1 MELAIG
7 IVVGIILLLGRLATD
22 WFEGRSFL
30 LWLVF
35 YLLAGGLTIVLFGTA
50 NAGHWPPARIRRL
63 GP

>member
-7 IVVGIILLLGRLATD
+7 IVVAGSSCCSVDWPD
-22 WFEGRSFL
+22 WFEERSFL

-50 NAGHWPPARIRRL
+50 NAGHWPPARIRPL